1 MSRVA
6 VALSGGVDSAVAAV
20 LLKEQGFEVIG
31 LTGKMTY
38 SDNSEHVV
46 YNAKKVAEKIG
57 IEHYVFDVKNLFQE
71 KIIEYFENTYKKGQ
85 TPNPCIMCNKYIKW
99 GALFDYAISELKCNF
114 ISTGH
119 YADIKIKDNYY
130 KLYPA
135 NDEVK
140 DQLYFLFLLN
150 QSHLSK
156 TLFPLSNYKK
166 NEIRVLAEKYN
177 LPSKSAKDSQDI
189 CFIQPPL
196 TTKKYLNNI
205 FPINK
210 GCFIEKTT
218 GKVLGNH
225 DGFWQFTIG
234 QRKGIGLSAPEPLYV
249 TGIDAKNNIVYV
261 GYKNELQVKELILR
275 NIEWSYPQE
284 KMCFE
289 ALVKI
294 RYNM

>member
-1 MSRVA
+1 M
-6 VALSGGVDSAVAAV
+6 
-20 LLKEQGFEVIG
+20 
-31 LTGKMTY
+31 
-38 SDNSEHVV
+38 
-46 YNAKKVAEKIG
+46 
-57 IEHYVFDVKNLFQE
+57 
-71 KIIEYFENTYKKGQ
+71 
-85 TPNPCIMCNKYIKW
+85 
-99 GALFDYAISELKCNF
+99 
-114 ISTGH
+114 
-119 YADIKIKDNYY
+119 
-130 KLYPA
+130 
-135 NDEVK
+135 
-140 DQLYFLFLLN
+140 
-150 QSHLSK
+150 SK

-218 GKVLGNH
+218 GKVLGKH
-225 DGFWQFTIG
+225 DGFWQYTIG
-234 QRKGIGLSAPEPLYV
+234 QRKGIGLAAPEALYV
-249 TGIDAKNNIVYV
+249 TQIDAKTNSVYV

-294 RYNM
+294 RYNMKAVPAKITYADVVNIRFLEPVYGIAAGQACVLYDINDGHLLGGGFI